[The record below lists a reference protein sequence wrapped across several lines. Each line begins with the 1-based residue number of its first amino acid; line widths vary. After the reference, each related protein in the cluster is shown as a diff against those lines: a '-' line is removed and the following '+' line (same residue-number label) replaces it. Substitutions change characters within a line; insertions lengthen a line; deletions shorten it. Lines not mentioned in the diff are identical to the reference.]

1 MESLW
6 EKLVL
11 PEEEGPAIM
20 TNFTFSLPAISFAIS
35 PIIRSCFASCTR
47 IRSLTEPLQICSFRS
62 PTVSIPAVL
71 PQPFALS
78 MVSNSF
84 LLSVKGSSVVGLDSE
99 GSTSLNPS
107 S

>member
-1 MESLW
+1 M
-6 EKLVL
+6 
-11 PEEEGPAIM
+11 PDEEGPAII
-20 TNFTFSLPAISFAIS
+20 TNFTFSLHAISFAIS

-71 PQPFALS
+71 PQLFALS
-78 MVSNSF
+78 IVWNSF
-84 LLSVKGSSVVGLDSE
+84 LLSLKGSSTVGLDSG
-99 GSTSLNPS
+99 GSTSMKPS